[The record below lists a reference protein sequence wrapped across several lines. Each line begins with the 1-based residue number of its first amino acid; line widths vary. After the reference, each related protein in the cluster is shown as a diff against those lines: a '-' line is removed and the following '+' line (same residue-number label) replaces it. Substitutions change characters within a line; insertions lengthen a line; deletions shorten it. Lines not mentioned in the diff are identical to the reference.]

1 MERTTRLIVVENGS
15 IYRVVGGSLVAV
27 SGGASA
33 LDPAARIASAAAF
46 GRLYL
51 CDGTDYF
58 IYDGW
63 TDTAY
68 AWTAS
73 AGEMPDDSSSNVG
86 RLLCLYRGR
95 VVISG
100 IEGDPHN
107 WFMSAVDA
115 PRDFDY
121 EPDIVTE
128 AVAVAGNNSI
138 VGLVGDVITALAP
151 LNDDMLVF
159 GGDHTIY
166 QLAGDPAAGGRID
179 LVSDVTGMA
188 WNAWCKDS
196 VGAIWFFGTRGGVY
210 RYAPGGGIELKSR
223 AIESRL
229 NEVDVSTN
237 IISLVWNDREK
248 GVHLFITP
256 STVGAATHYF
266 YDLRNE
272 AWYEDVFANNS
283 HNPTAVH
290 SYDADDPDDRA
301 ILLGGGD
308 GHIRRLDHTS
318 ASDDGTAI
326 DSYVF
331 IGPIQFE
338 DRQHVLTELRA
349 VLDDD
354 SDNVAL
360 DIYVGDSPEAALASA
375 TAFTGTLSAGRN
387 ASLRPRCRGQSL
399 YLRLRN
405 NTLAETWAMERIQ
418 AVVKPLGAGT
428 ARIY

>member
-121 EPDIVTE
+121 EPDIVT
-128 AVAVAGNNSI
+128 
-138 VGLVGDVITALAP
+138 
-151 LNDDMLVF
+151 
-159 GGDHTIY
+159 
-166 QLAGDPAAGGRID
+166 
-179 LVSDVTGMA
+179 
-188 WNAWCKDS
+188 
-196 VGAIWFFGTRGGVY
+196 
-210 RYAPGGGIELKSR
+210 
-223 AIESRL
+223 
-229 NEVDVSTN
+229 
-237 IISLVWNDREK
+237 
-248 GVHLFITP
+248 ITP
-256 STVGAATHYF
+256 SW
-266 YDLRNE
+266 D
-272 AWYEDVFANNS
+272 W
-283 HNPTAVH
+283 
-290 SYDADDPDDRA
+290 
-301 ILLGGGD
+301 
-308 GHIRRLDHTS
+308 
-318 ASDDGTAI
+318 
-326 DSYVF
+326 
-331 IGPIQFE
+331 
-338 DRQHVLTELRA
+338 
-349 VLDDD
+349 
-354 SDNVAL
+354 
-360 DIYVGDSPEAALASA
+360 
-375 TAFTGTLSAGRN
+375 
-387 ASLRPRCRGQSL
+387 
-399 YLRLRN
+399 
-405 NTLAETWAMERIQ
+405 WAM
-418 AVVKPLGAGT
+418 
-428 ARIY
+428 